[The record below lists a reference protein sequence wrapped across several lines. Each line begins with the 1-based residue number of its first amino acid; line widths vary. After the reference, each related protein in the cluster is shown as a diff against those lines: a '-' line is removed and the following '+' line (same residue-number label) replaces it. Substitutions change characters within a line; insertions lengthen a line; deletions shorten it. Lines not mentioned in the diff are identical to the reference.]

1 MAFSETIAK
10 SISPSDRARLAVTS
24 KAMHEALAA
33 DLQRDKIIASSFDVN
48 ALDGFRE
55 ILASARMLDEFR
67 RGEVLTAIC
76 PALTRLP
83 EPEFQPAFNEFLQIA
98 QALTR
103 CPELLAE
110 WMEALAEGDELP
122 VDDIAEDGVRNGEL
136 PESAAFTYGIGTS
149 ELDGLQLAAKDAAL
163 PEIRS
168 RGHIRDV
175 CRRRGISDPS
185 IIRDLMLSMIE
196 VAQAAVSSGKNV
208 KAVARQLDMD
218 AEFVPLLEEASIGPG
233 APSRMDIFVGENA
246 RTVRERYGIEGHE
259 AVEDLECMVL
269 SSPVAKKAISIGTD
283 VRKII
288 ERFGIEREISLGELN
303 FLLANREKGDE
314 AGSPSISSQVKLF
327 AWGIGKAI
335 GSFLGS
341 SGPSESLEERGAQI
355 TLLPSK
361 RRDQAVRDFL
371 RAALQTPE
379 PQSRL
384 LKKLVRA
391 ASQGGVQGL
400 VARERAAF
408 EGPASKLVIEG
419 KNVREVAREHG
430 ITDPDL
436 IWELQRKSTTGPAR
450 QHLIKAGTEGGL
462 AQVASSY
469 GIDAEDLLLPF
480 GGEWQYLEARSMV
493 HLYEDYEDHKW
504 IEQVGGIVR

>member
-1 MAFSETIAK
+1 MMLGKTRADHGVNEREARWGASQDDSHQGVRGRPGSSASSSASRGEASDTHPLHPRRSRSPSVNAAADNLPPSGRPRLALSALSSLELLPPLAFSETIAK
-10 SISPSDRARLAVTS
+10 SISPSDRARLAQTS
-24 KAMHEALAA
+24 RTMHEALAA

-233 APSRMDIFVGENA
+233 APSRMD
-246 RTVRERYGIEGHE
+246 
-259 AVEDLECMVL
+259 
-269 SSPVAKKAISIGTD
+269 
-283 VRKII
+283 
-288 ERFGIEREISLGELN
+288 
-303 FLLANREKGDE
+303 
-314 AGSPSISSQVKLF
+314 
-327 AWGIGKAI
+327 
-335 GSFLGS
+335 
-341 SGPSESLEERGAQI
+341 
-355 TLLPSK
+355 
-361 RRDQAVRDFL
+361 
-371 RAALQTPE
+371 
-379 PQSRL
+379 
-384 LKKLVRA
+384 
-391 ASQGGVQGL
+391 
-400 VARERAAF
+400 
-408 EGPASKLVIEG
+408 
-419 KNVREVAREHG
+419 
-430 ITDPDL
+430 
-436 IWELQRKSTTGPAR
+436 
-450 QHLIKAGTEGGL
+450 
-462 AQVASSY
+462 
-469 GIDAEDLLLPF
+469 
-480 GGEWQYLEARSMV
+480 
-493 HLYEDYEDHKW
+493 
-504 IEQVGGIVR
+504 